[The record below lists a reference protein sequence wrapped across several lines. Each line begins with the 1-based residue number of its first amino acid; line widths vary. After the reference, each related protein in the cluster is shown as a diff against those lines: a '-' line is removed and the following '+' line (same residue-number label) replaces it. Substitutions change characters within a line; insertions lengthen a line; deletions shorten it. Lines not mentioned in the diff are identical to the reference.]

1 MRNHKLVTVA
11 ALAIAF
17 ATAGRTAWAQP
28 EDDLR
33 EGDRH
38 FEGQDW
44 RKAAAAYDSAIR
56 KYPAQVPPEA
66 YGKRAAI
73 FIILQDW
80 NGGITFLHNVA
91 EKQYPNAP
99 EILEQEALILW
110 QQGKKPDAVAV
121 AEKVVKA
128 KPSSF
133 TNQNI
138 VGEFYSGRDAAKT
151 ANAYEAYLA
160 NRPAEIEDKDVLPRI
175 RLGFAYLTLA
185 RDALGTGSGKES
197 ATAYDKAASQ
207 FETVEKKFS
216 KKPHATTNA
225 QNGLCAAYT
234 GQGHFDRAITVCE
247 KIITDPRKIDAN
259 GSVWFNLGTAYL
271 ANKQPKRA
279 RTAANEYIR
288 LRKNEARGHL
298 LIGDS
303 YFEERDWSEALKA
316 YLEAEK
322 LLKPSQQ
329 REQVELS
336 IQLGKVYRRLPFSGS
351 GANPNVAKAIEKLSA
366 GYQANPGS
374 LELAAELG
382 GAYLES
388 KDDANALKTAERG
401 LNAKGFATAPEDQRT
416 SMLLIAAKAQYNQG
430 KLKDARARFEQ
441 AFQIRPKDVQVRR
454 GLVEI
459 INAQAWTA
467 FDKDP
472 KSAEQL
478 LGQALEVDGGAPMTS
493 LNLAVVAI
501 DRGDCDSAG
510 RYLEKIKNA
519 KGYALTYQRLT
530 ARTFLCSKSRD
541 PKKAAEHYAAADAE
555 VKKVQANLIQAEIYT
570 EWAPLL
576 WDTDLEG
583 AVDRLQTAVQFA
595 AQEPSIAAAAK
606 RNLAVALYKR
616 GWKLMRDGKATD
628 AAADFERASREPAL
642 LKGSEPLAF
651 EFSHALALLDR
662 GDTTEAARKFKE
674 LATKGN
680 QASYLKPAYAK
691 LGAQFFGAY
700 ANYRSPNAAARQQAA
715 NDFQGM
721 VNGAQGAFA
730 NKVKD
735 LTASAWE
742 MIAVD
747 AIRSGRSAIAQKALS
762 NALKY
767 ADGEMKKRV
776 VLDRLVVSPGKD
788 DVAVLE
794 AMGGSPP
801 EALVNLGIAYDQLG
815 RAKDA
820 YEAWTKARAKGAGGR
835 DLQKWID
842 SKKRIYGF

>member
-1 MRNHKLVTVA
+1 MRNHKLAMVVA
-11 ALAIAF
+11 VAIA
-17 ATAGRTAWAQP
+17 AAAAGRTAWAQP

-73 FIILQDW
+73 FIILQDFP
-80 NGGITFLHNVA
+80 GGLTFLHNVA

-110 QQGKKPDAVAV
+110 QQGKKADAVAV

-138 VGEFYSGRDAAKT
+138 VGEFYSGRDPAKT
-151 ANAYEAYLA
+151 AAAYEAYLA
-160 NRPAEIEDKDVLPRI
+160 SRPAEIEDKDVLPRI
-175 RLGFAYLTLA
+175 RLGFAYLSLA
-185 RDALGTGSGKES
+185 RDAGGAGKD
-197 ATAYDKAASQ
+197 AAAVYDKATSQ
-207 FETVEKKFS
+207 FETVEKKFG

-247 KIITDPRKIDAN
+247 KIIVDPRKIDAN

-288 LRKNEARGHL
+288 LRKNEARGHI

-316 YLEAEK
+316 YLDAEK

-329 REQVELS
+329 REQVDLS
-336 IQLGKVYRRLPFSGS
+336 IQLGKTYRRLPFSGS

-366 GYQANPGS
+366 GYQANPAS

-401 LNAKGFATAPEDQRT
+401 INAKTFGGAPDDQRA

-430 KLKDARARFEQ
+430 KLKDARARFE
-441 AFQIRPKDVQVRR
+441 AAYQIRPKDVQVRR
-454 GLVEI
+454 SLVEV
-459 INAQAWTA
+459 INAQAYA
-467 FDKDP
+467 ALDKDP
-472 KSAEQL
+472 KATEQL
-478 LGQALEVDGGAPMTS
+478 LGQALEVDGAAPMTS

-501 DRGDCDSAG
+501 DRGDCDRAAT
-510 RYLEKIKNA
+510 YLDKIKNA

-530 ARTFLCSKSRD
+530 ARTFLCGKVKD
-541 PKKAAEHYAAADAE
+541 PKKAAEHYAAADVE
-555 VKKVQANLIQAEIYT
+555 VRKVQANLIQAEIYT

-576 WDTDLEG
+576 WDTDLDG

-595 AQEPSIAAAAK
+595 AQEPSIGAAAK

-616 GWKLMRDGKATD
+616 GWKLMRDGKATE
-628 AAADFERASREPAL
+628 AAADFERATREPAL
-642 LKGSEPLAF
+642 LKGAEPLAF
-651 EFSHALALLDR
+651 EFSSALALLDR

-700 ANYRSPNAAARQQAA
+700 ANYRSNNPSARQQAA
-715 NDFQGM
+715 TDFQNMAGT
-721 VNGAQGAFA
+721 ATGAFA

-747 AIRSGRSAIAQKALS
+747 AIRSGKGAVAQKALTS
-762 NALKY
+762 ALKY

-788 DVAVLE
+788 DLATLE

-801 EALVNLGIAYDQLG
+801 EALVNLGIVYDQLG

-820 YEAWTKARAKGAGGR
+820 YETWSKARAKGAGGR

-842 SKKRIYGF
+842 AKKRIYGF